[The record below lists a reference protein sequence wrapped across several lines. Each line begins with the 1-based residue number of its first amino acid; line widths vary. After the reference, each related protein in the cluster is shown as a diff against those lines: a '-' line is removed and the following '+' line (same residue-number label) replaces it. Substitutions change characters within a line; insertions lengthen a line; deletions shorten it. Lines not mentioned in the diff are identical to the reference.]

1 MFATQTMLASTI
13 LTDAILFKHEEQEK
27 NKAMSAKTIRLDFQ
41 VSDHKKFSITRIKKL
56 RLELEGEKAIMMM
69 TPNN

>member
-1 MFATQTMLASTI
+1 MLASTI

-27 NKAMSAKTIRLDFQ
+27 NKGMSAKTIRLDFQ
-41 VSDHKKFSITRIKKL
+41 VSDYKKFWRIKKL

-69 TPNN
+69 TPNK

>member
-1 MFATQTMLASTI
+1 MLASTI

-27 NKAMSAKTIRLDFQ
+27 DKAMSAKIIRLDFQ
-41 VSDHKKFSITRIKKL
+41 VSDHKKFWRIKKL

-69 TPNN
+69 TPNK